1 MRLLLKASVLC
12 LATSASAAAQ
22 SGADA
27 RTAARRHREANEA
40 KILREFSTL
49 LALPNV
55 ASNRDDIRRNAD
67 LLITMLR
74 QRGATAQILEVPDA
88 PVSVFG
94 EIRALGATRTI
105 VLYAH
110 FDGQPVDPKQWQ
122 GAPFTPVLRD
132 KALYQGGRRLRLITG
147 NGEIEIRR
155 G

>member
-1 MRLLLKASVLC
+1 MMNTRNRVMG
-12 LATSASAAAQ
+12 LAFSLTVVTT
-22 SGADA
+22 ADA
-27 RTAARRHREANEA
+27 QTGSEARAAARRHREANEA

-67 LLITMLR
+67 LLINMLR

-94 EIRALGATRTI
+94 EIRAPGATRTI

-110 FDGQPVDPKQWQ
+110 FDGQPVDPRQWQ
-122 GAPFTPVLRD
+122 GEPFTPLLRD
-132 KALYQGGRRLRLITG
+132 KALYQG
-147 NGEIEIRR
+147 
-155 G
+155 